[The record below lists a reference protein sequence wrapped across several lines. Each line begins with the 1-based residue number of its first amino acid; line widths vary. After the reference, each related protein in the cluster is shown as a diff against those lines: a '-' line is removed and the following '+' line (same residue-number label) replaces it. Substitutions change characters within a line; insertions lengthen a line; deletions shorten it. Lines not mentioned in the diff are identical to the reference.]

1 MKKIII
7 TYLFLFCSVIFA
19 QESQNRSYNFDTYKL
34 LEIKNYGNNS
44 FYESHQFSNSKDT
57 TYVLELKY
65 GKDKNEATLFIE
77 KEKPEII
84 KFDLN
89 FNYSELDDLNELNN
103 SKLYTDIIRKNKQT
117 RSKDFVEEMRFEN
130 DTIDNQV
137 IVHLKQFKNNK
148 KKKIINE
155 HYYFLSNKNN
165 DLKIDTRKNAVVNYL
180 IEKYDLKIVKG
191 LKLDRIMHLYEGKL
205 FLDTYFQKYEK
216 IDFLFNFK
224 IEEVNTKPFEIN
236 FITQ

>member
-1 MKKIII
+1 M
-7 TYLFLFCSVIFA
+7 
-19 QESQNRSYNFDTYKL
+19 
-34 LEIKNYGNNS
+34 
-44 FYESHQFSNSKDT
+44 
-57 TYVLELKY
+57 ELKY

-148 KKKIINE
+148 KKKSAYRN
-155 HYYFLSNKNN
+155 
-165 DLKIDTRKNAVVNYL
+165 
-180 IEKYDLKIVKG
+180 
-191 LKLDRIMHLYEGKL
+191 
-205 FLDTYFQKYEK
+205 
-216 IDFLFNFK
+216 
-224 IEEVNTKPFEIN
+224 
-236 FITQ
+236 